1 MILVYY
7 RRKDGSIRT
16 FHKARDEKPLDEV
29 TALAVT
35 YNQEQAGEEVAHVVQ
50 YEDDSFEAH
59 LFHSAMKRKAWDKEL
74 VQDLIS
80 SLQSALD
87 AAYDLEVT

>member
-16 FHKARDEKPLDEV
+16 FHRCPDGKSLDEV
-29 TALAVT
+29 KELAVI
-35 YNQEQAGEEVAHVVQ
+35 YNQEQAGEEIAHVVQ
-50 YEDDSFEAH
+50 YENDSFEAH

-87 AAYDLEVT
+87 TARDLEVT